1 MFEDC
6 FAAQFMPERAVRQ
19 NVPVQIRWR
28 ERFGAAGGGVSVAQ
42 LRGKARRFPGRRVGH
57 VPKVLDT
64 SDRLILKLFLKKR
77 EKVGIFRDAKPCC
90 VIYLVVQA
98 FLIFPTFLEVSHHP
112 MSSKPAGKKRMS
124 QSEVVNH
131 FAEKF
136 DLKRAQVKELFEEL
150 SNLASREVKENGEFQ
165 LPGFGKLVLS
175 ERKAR
180 EGRNPQTGETI
191 QIPPKTVLKFRVGKG
206 IKDSVVPKK

>member
-1 MFEDC
+1 
-6 FAAQFMPERAVRQ
+6 MPERAARQ
-19 NVPVQIRWR
+19 NLSVQIRAR
-28 ERFGAAGGGVSVAQ
+28 ERFGTAGRNSASPPSGS
-42 LRGKARRFPGRRVGH
+42 GRRTRAKGVGH
-57 VPKVLDT
+57 TRTPF
-64 SDRLILKLFLKKR
+64 LKLFLKKG
-77 EKVGIFRDAKPCC
+77 EKVGIFRDAKPRC
-90 VIYLVVQA
+90 VIYLVAQA
-98 FLIFPTFLEVSHHP
+98 FLIFPTFLEVPHHP

-136 DLKRAQVKELFEEL
+136 ELKRAQVKELFEEL
-150 SNLASREVKENGEFQ
+150 ASLASREAKESGEFAM
-165 LPGFGKLVLS
+165 PGFRTLVLS

-191 QIPPKTVLKFRVGKG
+191 QIPAKTTLKFRVGKG